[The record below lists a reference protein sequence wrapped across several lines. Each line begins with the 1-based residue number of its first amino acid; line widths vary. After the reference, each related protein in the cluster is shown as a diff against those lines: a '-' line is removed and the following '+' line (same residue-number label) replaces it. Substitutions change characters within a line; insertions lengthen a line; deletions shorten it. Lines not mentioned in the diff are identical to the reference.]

1 MTKTQHHRA
10 CHLCEAICGLTIET
24 QADEKGHV
32 GIISIK
38 GDPLDTFSRGHI
50 CPKAVALQDIQS
62 DPDRLRQPMLR
73 SGSEWH
79 PISWQEAF
87 DTVAARLWDIQ
98 QRHGQDAVAIY
109 QGNPSVHNYGLM
121 THGGYFLGL
130 LKTRN
135 RYSATSVDQ
144 LPHHL
149 SSFLMY
155 GHGLLLPIPDIDHT
169 DFMLI
174 LGGNPLASNGSI
186 MTVPDVE
193 KRLKAI
199 QRRGGRVVV
208 VDPRRTE
215 TAAMADQHLFIRP
228 GGDAALLLGMLNTLF
243 SEGLGRAT
251 HLPVDGLE
259 QVRAAIAGFTAQA
272 MSARCGVPA
281 ADIRQLARDLAA
293 ADKAVCYGRMGVSTQ
308 AFGTLC
314 HWLVQL
320 INLVTGNLDRV
331 GGALCTTPAVDL
343 VASTGGGHFNAWQSR
358 VSGLP
363 EYGGELPVSALAEEM
378 LTEGQG
384 QVRALIT
391 VAGNPVLST
400 PNGRQLERALDGL
413 EFMLSIDLY
422 INETTRYADLI
433 LPSTS
438 ALEND
443 HYDTTFN
450 LFAVR
455 NVSRFNRAILPKPE
469 GALHDWEIFV
479 GLAQAFAA
487 RSGKELKATVPPAH
501 IIERGLRAGPWGD
514 KNAVG
519 LSLATLAEHPHGIDL
534 GPLQPNLASRL
545 KTPGQRI
552 QAAPAVLLDD
562 LQRFA
567 AQPPAEAGE
576 LLMVGRRH
584 VRSNNSWMHNYHRLV
599 KGKPRHQLLMHPDD
613 LAGRG
618 LEDGQR
624 VRVTSRVGSIEVEVL
639 GSVEMMPGVVSLPHG
654 FGHARHGV
662 HLEIARAQPGASA
675 NDLTDERVLD
685 CVSGNAALN
694 GVPVQVAATV

>member
-1 MTKTQHHRA
+1 MTKTLHHRA

-24 QADEKGHV
+24 TEVDADNV
-32 GIISIK
+32 QITSIK

-50 CPKAVALQDIQS
+50 CPKAVALQDIQN
-62 DPDRLRQPMLR
+62 DPDRLHQPMR
-73 SGSEWH
+73 RVGGEWQ
-79 PISWQEAF
+79 PIEWEDAFNLVAERLAAIQE
-87 DTVAARLWDIQ
+87 
-98 QRHGQDAVAIY
+98 RHGTNAVAVY

-121 THGGYFLGL
+121 THSNYFLGL

-149 SSFLMY
+149 TSHLMY
-155 GHGLLLPIPDIDHT
+155 GHGLLLPIPDIDQT

-199 QRRGGRVVV
+199 QARGGKVVV
-208 VDPRRTE
+208 VDPRRSE
-215 TAAMADQHLFIRP
+215 TAAIADQHLFVRP
-228 GGDAALLLGMLNTLF
+228 GGDAALLFGLLNTLF
-243 SEGLGRAT
+243 NEGLTRNS
-251 HLPVDGLE
+251 HLPVDGLDA
-259 QVRAAIAGFTAQA
+259 VREAIVSFTADA
-272 MSARCGVPA
+272 MSPLCAVPA
-281 ADIRQLARDLAA
+281 EQIRQLARDFAA
-293 ADKAVCYGRMGVSTQ
+293 APSAVCYGRMGVSTQ

-331 GGALCTTPAVDL
+331 GGALCTEPAVDL
-343 VASTGGGHFNAWQSR
+343 VASTSGGHFNVWQSR

-363 EYGGELPVSALAEEM
+363 EYAGELPVSALAEEM
-378 LTEGQG
+378 LTEGEG

-400 PNGRQLERALDGL
+400 PNGRQLEQALDGL
-413 EFMLSIDLY
+413 EFMVSIDLY

-450 LFAVR
+450 MFAVR
-455 NVSRFNRAILPKPE
+455 NVSRFNRAILAKPQ

-479 GLAQAFAA
+479 GLAKAFAA
-487 RSGKELKATVPPAH
+487 RTGKELKPTMAPAQM
-501 IIERGLRAGPWGD
+501 IDRGLRMGLYGD
-514 KNAVG
+514 ASEHK
-519 LSLATLAEHPHGIDL
+519 LSLATLFDHPHGVDL
-534 GPLQPNLASRL
+534 GPLKPNLAQRL
-545 KTPGQRI
+545 KTDNQRI
-552 QAAPAVLLDD
+552 QSAPAVILAD
-562 LQRFA
+562 LARFA
-567 AQPPAEAGE
+567 ALQAPAADE
-576 LLMVGRRH
+576 LLMIGRRH

-613 LAGRG
+613 LVSRG
-618 LEDGQR
+618 LSDGQR
-624 VRVTSRVGSIEVEVL
+624 VRVSSRVGVIEVEVL
-639 GSVEMMPGVVSLPHG
+639 GSLDMMKGVVSLPHG
-654 FGHARHGV
+654 WGHARPGV
-662 HLEIARAQPGASA
+662 QMTIASGQPGSSA
-675 NDLTDERVLD
+675 NDLTDECQLD
-685 CVSGNAALN
+685 ELSGNAALN
-694 GVPVQVAATV
+694 GVPVTVAAA

>member
-1 MTKTQHHRA
+1 MTKTLHHRA

-24 QADEKGHV
+24 TASEDADLQ
-32 GIISIK
+32 ITSIK
-38 GDPLDTFSRGHI
+38 GDTQDTFSRGHI
-50 CPKAVALQDIQS
+50 CPKAVALQDIQN
-62 DPDRLRQPMLR
+62 DPDRLRQPMR
-73 SGSEWH
+73 RVGSQWQ
-79 PISWQEAF
+79 PIAWDDAFALVADRLSAIQE
-87 DTVAARLWDIQ
+87 
-98 QRHGQDAVAIY
+98 RHGQNAVAIY

-121 THGGYFLGL
+121 THSNYFLSL

-135 RYSATSVDQ
+135 RFSATSVDQ

-149 SSFLMY
+149 SSYLMY
-155 GHGLLLPIPDIDHT
+155 GHGFLLPIPDIDHT

-199 QRRGGRVVV
+199 QARGGKVVV
-208 VDPRRTE
+208 VDPRRSE
-215 TAAMADQHLFIRP
+215 TAAMADQHVFVRP
-228 GGDAALLLGMLNTLF
+228 GGDAALLFGLLNTLF
-243 SEGLGRAT
+243 AEGLTRDS

-259 QVRAAIAGFTAQA
+259 DVRQAVSGFSAEA
-272 MSARCGVPA
+272 MSPLCSVPA
-281 ADIRQLARDLAA
+281 AQIRQLARDFSSA
-293 ADKAVCYGRMGVSTQ
+293 KTAVCYGRMGVSTQ

-331 GGALCTTPAVDL
+331 GGALCTEPAVDL
-343 VASTGGGHFNAWQSR
+343 VASTSGGHFNLWQSR
-358 VSGLP
+358 VSGRP
-363 EYGGELPVSALAEEM
+363 EYGGEFPVSALAEEI
-378 LTEGQG
+378 LTEGEG
-384 QVRALIT
+384 QVRALVT

-400 PNGRQLERALDGL
+400 PNGRQLEHALDGL

-450 LFAVR
+450 MFAVR

-487 RSGKELKATVPPAH
+487 RTGKTLKPTMPPAQM
-501 IIERGLRAGPWGD
+501 IDFGLRAGPYGD
-514 KNAVG
+514 ASTHK
-519 LSLATLAEHPHGIDL
+519 LSVASLFDHPHGVDL
-534 GPLQPNLASRL
+534 GALKANLAPRL
-545 KTPGQRI
+545 KTANQRV
-552 QAAPAVLLDD
+552 QAAPPAILAD
-562 LQRFA
+562 LARFA
-567 AQPPAEAGE
+567 ALQAPPADE
-576 LLMVGRRH
+576 LLMIGRRH

-613 LAGRG
+613 LASRG
-618 LEDGQR
+618 LCDGQR
-624 VRVTSRVGSIEVEVL
+624 VRVSSRIGEIEVEVM
-639 GSVEMMPGVVSLPHG
+639 GSADMMKGVVSLPHG
-654 FGHARHGV
+654 WGHARPGV
-662 HLEIARAQPGASA
+662 RMTIAMAQPGSSA
-675 NDLTDERVLD
+675 NDLTDERQLD
-685 CVSGNAALN
+685 ELSGNAVLN
-694 GVPVQVAATV
+694 GVPVTVAAA

>member
-1 MTKTQHHRA
+1 MTKTLHHRA

-24 QADEKGHV
+24 TEVEGRVQ
-32 GIISIK
+32 ITSIK
-38 GDPLDTFSRGHI
+38 GDAQDTFSRGHI
-50 CPKAVALQDIQS
+50 CPKAVALQDIQN
-62 DPDRLRQPMLR
+62 DPDRLRQPMR
-73 SGSEWH
+73 RVGSEWL
-79 PISWQEAF
+79 PIEWEDAF
-87 DTVAARLWDIQ
+87 DLVAERLAAIQ
-98 QRHGQDAVAIY
+98 ERHGQNAVAVY

-121 THGGYFLGL
+121 THSNYFLGL

-135 RYSATSVDQ
+135 RFSATSVDQ

-149 SSFLMY
+149 TSHLMY

-199 QRRGGRVVV
+199 QARSGKVVV
-208 VDPRRTE
+208 VDPRRSE
-215 TAAMADQHLFIRP
+215 TAAMADQHLFVRP
-228 GGDAALLLGMLNTLF
+228 GGDAALLFGLLNTLF
-243 SEGLGRAT
+243 AEGLT
-251 HLPVDGLE
+251 HDSHLPVDGLE
-259 QVRAAIAGFTAQA
+259 EVRAAVKGFTAEA
-272 MSARCGVPA
+272 MSPLCAVPA
-281 ADIRQLARDLAA
+281 EQIRQLARDFAA
-293 ADKAVCYGRMGVSTQ
+293 APTAVCYGRMGVSTQ

-331 GGALCTTPAVDL
+331 GGALCTEPAVDL
-343 VASTGGGHFNAWQSR
+343 VASTSGGHFNLWQSR
-358 VSGLP
+358 VSGRP
-363 EYGGELPVSALAEEM
+363 EYAGELPVSALAEEM

-400 PNGRQLERALDGL
+400 PNGRQLEQALDGL
-413 EFMLSIDLY
+413 EFMVSVDLY

-450 LFAVR
+450 MFAVR
-455 NVSRFNRAILPKPE
+455 NVTRFNRAILAKPE

-479 GLAQAFAA
+479 GLAKAFAA
-487 RSGKELKATVPPAH
+487 KTGKELKPTIPPAQM
-501 IIERGLRAGPWGD
+501 IDRGLRAGLYGD
-514 KNAVG
+514 ASQHR
-519 LSLATLAEHPHGIDL
+519 LSLATLFDHPHGVDL
-534 GPLQPNLASRL
+534 GPLKSNLAPRL
-545 KTPGQRI
+545 KTANQRV
-552 QAAPAVLLDD
+552 QAAPAAILAD
-562 LQRFA
+562 LARFA
-567 AQPPAEAGE
+567 ALQVPAFDE
-576 LLMVGRRH
+576 LLMIGRRH

-613 LAGRG
+613 LASRG
-618 LEDGQR
+618 LNDGQR
-624 VRVTSRVGSIEVEVL
+624 VRVSSRVGAIEVEVL
-639 GSVEMMPGVVSLPHG
+639 SSLDMMKGVVSLPHG
-654 FGHARHGV
+654 WGHARPGV
-662 HLEIARAQPGASA
+662 QMSIASGQPGASA
-675 NDLTDERVLD
+675 NDLTDECQLD
-685 CVSGNAALN
+685 ELSGNAALN
-694 GVPVQVAATV
+694 GVPVTVAAA